1 MTNPS
6 FNPDDPRLTAFVL
19 GELDAADRAAVEQLL
34 ESSPEARAFV
44 DDLQDTIGV
53 LRDELSS
60 EPAPALTDEQRAAL
74 QNAAESTER
83 AKAVTELRQTPAHS
97 RRGLLAGT
105 VATVAALSIVVAVLP
120 QFANQRSS
128 DSTSFPLALTSEMAN
143 EESSL
148 AQADDSGA
156 SPAEYD
162 AVLSNRRVLKQEYA
176 EREKYG
182 KEPAGIELANSAPAS
197 ASAGSS
203 DGSSPFADSLHDPV
217 ADSVVGAGKV
227 LLQPAPEKSSTDR
240 ESGAIRVAVTDQPSP
255 GLKTDQ
261 SGPDQRS
268 SSVSRPT
275 PSGRRLAP
283 QSASGAAGS
292 AKGKQLSKDRIL
304 SSDQPAPVAP
314 SAPVAQGQSVT
325 MRSGLSNQTTPLTTL
340 PASAPAIAAGRETAA
355 AVPETASRTTGQTSE
370 RFRLESKSVSGPAPA
385 APLGEGRRGRGL
397 QSAAQQAGQQ
407 VRVADVTRGTVINES
422 LEEGE
427 KRQQVLRGGTRL
439 IVAEPP
445 AFVPPPRDNLSV
457 LSSGFGTAGNETYE
471 PIVENEFV
479 VPDTRDREK
488 RLSTISVDVDT
499 ASYANMRRFLMQD
512 RLPPANAVRIEEL
525 VNYFKYDYPQPKGD
539 DPFSVTTEIML
550 CPWQPGHRLARIGLQ
565 AKTIDKSQRPPT
577 NLVFLLD
584 VSGSM
589 RPANKLPLVQQA
601 MRLLVEEM
609 TEDDQIAIVTYAS
622 NAGLR
627 LVSTPG
633 SKKPEILQSIDSL
646 TAGGSTNGEGGIKL
660 AYDTAI
666 RHYIQDGANRVILC
680 TDGDFN
686 VGVSNDN
693 ELVELIQEKAA
704 SGVFLSVFG
713 FGMGN
718 LKDGKLEKL
727 ADKGNGQYGYIDNLQ
742 EARRAFNEDLAGTLY
757 TVAKDAKLQAE
768 FNPATVGAYRLIG
781 YENRKLAAA
790 DFTDD
795 TKDAGEIG
803 AGHTVT
809 ALYEI
814 VPRQVLVDRLNS
826 DEFRYTGTFDLLADE
841 PKVAGFSDELFFV
854 RLRYK
859 QPDQETSQ
867 PVEADFAVSDI
878 AISGKPVAA
887 PSADFQFA
895 AAVASFGMNL
905 RNSQYRGTW
914 TLANV
919 DAAAQQ
925 LRGEDAGGRRG
936 EFLDLV
942 KRAMRIKGL
951 LPTDAHPTEG
961 RPAEL
966 PAAEA
971 RIKATID
978 GKYRRLLKK
987 IEVRDDVQQY
997 GAFNDFGFWDK
1008 STEYKGHSDL
1018 LPGYWVYVYPHWYIW
1033 AEADAARLAK
1043 PESKP
1048 GDASAASTPNGKEKA
1063 ETPDSAEKQ

>member
-19 GELDAADRAAVEQLL
+19 GELNDADRAAVEQLL
-34 ESSPEARAFV
+34 EASPEARVFV
-44 DDLQDTIGV
+44 DDLQETIGV
-53 LRDELSS
+53 LRDELST
-60 EPAPALTDEQRAAL
+60 EPAPALTDEQRSAL
-74 QNAAESTER
+74 HQAAELTSHGTPGTTRFEPSR
-83 AKAVTELRQTPAHS
+83 ATHR
-97 RRGLLAGT
+97 RRGVLLGMA
-105 VATVAALSIVVAVLP
+105 ATVAALAVVVTVLP
-120 QFANQRSS
+120 EFGLQPPGNSS
-128 DSTSFPLALTSEMAN
+128 DVALSWQGQLADDESAVASA
-143 EESSL
+143 ESSI
-148 AQADDSGA
+148 AMS
-156 SPAEYD
+156 
-162 AVLSNRRVLKQEYA
+162 
-176 EREKYG
+176 
-182 KEPAGIELANSAPAS
+182 
-197 ASAGSS
+197 
-203 DGSSPFADSLHDPV
+203 
-217 ADSVVGAGKV
+217 
-227 LLQPAPEKSSTDR
+227 
-240 ESGAIRVAVTDQPSP
+240 ESET
-255 GLKTDQ
+255 
-261 SGPDQRS
+261 
-268 SSVSRPT
+268 SRPT
-275 PSGRRLAP
+275 SVEAAIRGVAPFEHVSNQPAEADSARSDQSSFSVISGRTAAP
-283 QSASGAAGS
+283 LNEEQAFPADALPTAASQALVKSEPATAAGAAGS
-292 AKGKQLSKDRIL
+292 A
-304 SSDQPAPVAP
+304 PVAAAAAP
-314 SAPVAQGQSVT
+314 QTAPGEVPLRGGFDGLNKQRAAGTKLPLATTGNAPSKAAVAGKATAVEGFSSADRSASDAPKQVDEMSSGLAATARPESAQPVSNGPGLAGAAPASPVARPVPGTSGQPVVRYSTEAEPVSAPV
-325 MRSGLSNQTTPLTTL
+325 
-340 PASAPAIAAGRETAA
+340 PA
-355 AVPETASRTTGQTSE
+355 ASEEEAR
-370 RFRLESKSVSGPAPA
+370 RFRGRTLQTDGQQPGQPVRIARITGRPVVGEA
-385 APLGEGRRGRGL
+385 LGEQKEGEALVRGGRRMPVGKDADDRLPGQYGRGIGGGL
-397 QSAAQQAGQQ
+397 
-407 VRVADVTRGTVINES
+407 VAR
-422 LEEGE
+422 
-427 KRQQVLRGGTRL
+427 
-439 IVAEPP
+439 P
-445 AFVPPPRDNLSV
+445 
-457 LSSGFGTAGNETYE
+457 GNENYE
-471 PIVENEFV
+471 PIIENDFV
-479 VPDTRDREK
+479 VPDPSDREK

-499 ASYANMRRFLMQD
+499 ASYANVRRFLTQNQ
-512 RLPPANAVRIEEL
+512 LPPPNAVRIEEL
-525 VNYFKYDYPQPKGD
+525 VNYFKYDYPQPEGD

-550 CPWQPGHRLARIGLQ
+550 CPWQPRHRLARIGLQ
-565 AKTIDKSQRPPT
+565 ARTIDKSQRPPT

-633 SKKPEILQSIDSL
+633 SKKSEILQSIDSL

-757 TVAKDAKLQAE
+757 TVAKDVKLQAE

-790 DFTDD
+790 DFNDD

-814 VPRQVLVDRLNS
+814 VPLQVLI
-826 DEFRYTGTFDLLADE
+826 DEATRGKFRYRESVKHAVKPPTVD
-841 PKVAGFSDELFFV
+841 GFSDELFFV

-859 QPDQETSQ
+859 KPDEETSQ
-867 PVEADFAVSDI
+867 PVEADFPVSDI
-878 AISGKPVAA
+878 TITGKPVAA

-905 RNSQYRGTW
+905 RGSQYRGTW

-925 LRGEDAGGRRG
+925 LRGEDADGRRG

-942 KRAMRIKGL
+942 KLAMRLKGL
-951 LPTDAHPTEG
+951 TPTDAPATEDH
-961 RPAEL
+961 PAEL
-966 PAAEA
+966 SAKDA
-971 RIKATID
+971 RIKAAVD

-1008 STEYKGHSDL
+1008 SAKYKGHSDL
-1018 LPGYWVYVYPHWYIW
+1018 LPGYWVYVYPNWYIW
-1033 AEADAARLAK
+1033 GDVDEARASSSEAKADAALPA
-1043 PESKP
+1043 SKP
-1048 GDASAASTPNGKEKA
+1048 GDSAGRKPA
-1063 ETPDSAEKQ
+1063 EPAAKR

>member
-6 FNPDDPRLTAFVL
+6 FNPDDPRLTACVL
-19 GELDAADRAAVEQLL
+19 GELDDADRAAIEQLL
-34 ESSPEARAFV
+34 EASSEARAFV

-53 LRDELSS
+53 LRGELSS

-74 QNAAESTER
+74 QDAAESTDPDE
-83 AKAVTELRQTPAHS
+83 AVTETWQSRTHS

-120 QFANQRSS
+120 QFGSQRSS
-128 DSTSFPLALTSEMAN
+128 ESTFPLVLTSEVASK
-143 EESSL
+143 ESSL
-148 AQADDSGA
+148 ASADSSGA
-156 SPAEYD
+156 SPAAFDGPFDEQSVVMQEVAELEKSTGRTD
-162 AVLSNRRVLKQEYA
+162 A
-176 EREKYG
+176 
-182 KEPAGIELANSAPAS
+182 LASSPAS
-197 ASAGSS
+197 TSAGYG
-203 DGSSPFADSLHDPV
+203 GSSTPFGDSQDAPV
-217 ADSVVGAGKV
+217 ADLVAKADRTLIPLEAKNPEEDRNSSSSRTAKDRLLAG
-227 LLQPAPEKSSTDR
+227 S
-240 ESGAIRVAVTDQPSP
+240 
-255 GLKTDQ
+255 KTDQ
-261 SGPDQRS
+261 SGPARMN
-268 SSVSRPT
+268 
-275 PSGRRLAP
+275 AP
-283 QSASGAAGS
+283 ASGATASRLSAAPGQAGAAEGEQR
-292 AKGKQLSKDRIL
+292 AKSLVSSGKQTSAAT
-304 SSDQPAPVAP
+304 PAPSREMRSSLP
-314 SAPVAQGQSVT
+314 AQGQP
-325 MRSGLSNQTTPLTTL
+325 LSAQPV
-340 PASAPAIAAGRETAA
+340 SAPAIAAGGRTEAVVNEAA
-355 AVPETASRTTGQTSE
+355 PRKAGQTS
-370 RFRLESKSVSGPAPA
+370 VSLAGEPGAASRPASA
-385 APLGEGRRGRGL
+385 VPLGRNGSTRGRSL
-397 QSAAQQAGQQ
+397 QDGAQQAGQQ
-407 VRVADVTRGTVINES
+407 VRVARVTGGAVIGES
-422 LEEGE
+422 LEEAK
-427 KRQQVLRGGTRL
+427 KRQQAVRGGRVIL
-439 IVAEPP
+439 NKAPIFIPP
-445 AFVPPPRDNLSV
+445 AQNN
-457 LSSGFGTAGNETYE
+457 FGAYGRGIGNETYE

-479 VPDTRDREK
+479 VPDPRDRDK

-499 ASYANMRRFLMQD
+499 ASYANVRRFLMQN
-512 RLPPANAVRIEEL
+512 RLPPPNAVRIEEL
-525 VNYFKYDYPQPKGD
+525 VNYFKYDYPQPEGD

-601 MRLLVEEM
+601 MRLLVGEM

-633 SKKPEILQSIDSL
+633 SKKAEILQSIDSL

-666 RHYIQDGANRVILC
+666 RHYIQEGANRVILC

-742 EARRAFNEDLAGTLY
+742 EARRAFNEDLVGTLY
-757 TVAKDAKLQAE
+757 TVAKDVKLQAE

-814 VPRQVLVDRLNS
+814 VPRQVMVDRLNS
-826 DEFRYTGTFDLLADE
+826 DELRYTGTPNIPVEA
-841 PKVAGFSDELFFV
+841 PKVDGFSNELFFV

-859 QPDQETSQ
+859 HPDQETSE
-867 PVEADFAVSDI
+867 PVPADFPVNDI
-878 AISGKPVAA
+878 EISGRSVAA

-919 DAAAQQ
+919 DAVAQQ
-925 LRGEDAGGRRG
+925 LRGEDADGRRG

-951 LPTDAHPTEG
+951 LPTDVPPTEG

-971 RIKATID
+971 RIKATVD

-987 IEVRDDVQQY
+987 IEVRDDLSQY
-997 GAFNDFGFWDK
+997 GAFHDFGFWDQ
-1008 STEYKGHSDL
+1008 SAEYKGHSDL
-1018 LPGYWVYVYPHWYIW
+1018 LPGYWVYVYPNWYIW
-1033 AEADAARLAK
+1033 GEADAARLAK
-1043 PESKP
+1043 PEPKP
-1048 GDASAASTPNGKEKA
+1048 GDASAAPASDGGGEADPPEASK
-1063 ETPDSAEKQ
+1063 KQ

>member
-19 GELDAADRAAVEQLL
+19 GELDDVDRDAVEQLR
-34 ESSPEARAFV
+34 EASPEARAFV

-53 LRDELSS
+53 LRDELSA
-60 EPAPALTDEQRAAL
+60 EPAPALTDDQRAAL
-74 QNAAESTER
+74 QHAAATVESR
-83 AKAVTELRQTPAHS
+83 AGTTQRGAASTTHS
-97 RRGLLAGT
+97 RRGILFGT
-105 VATVAALSIVVAVLP
+105 AATIAVLGIVVAALP
-120 QFANQRSS
+120 QFADHRSS
-128 DSTSFPLALTSEMAN
+128 DSGDFASLASRELSDETLSIAAADGNAQTEQAKDAVIGARVANMSGPAQLTSRDDGPDHRDSLRSTRLPLKSTSPRSLLTVN
-143 EESSL
+143 EE
-148 AQADDSGA
+148 
-156 SPAEYD
+156 
-162 AVLSNRRVLKQEYA
+162 R
-176 EREKYG
+176 
-182 KEPAGIELANSAPAS
+182 S
-197 ASAGSS
+197 ASAG
-203 DGSSPFADSLHDPV
+203 GLKAN
-217 ADSVVGAGKV
+217 VGR
-227 LLQPAPEKSSTDR
+227 QR
-240 ESGAIRVAVTDQPSP
+240 IQDQP
-255 GLKTDQ
+255 
-261 SGPDQRS
+261 GPPTVRS
-268 SSVSRPT
+268 
-275 PSGRRLAP
+275 
-283 QSASGAAGS
+283 
-292 AKGKQLSKDRIL
+292 I
-304 SSDQPAPVAP
+304 
-314 SAPVAQGQSVT
+314 GQSVAT
-325 MRSGLSNQTTPLTTL
+325 TSEPQAASGRVESRGGFATLNSELAEKTKTRPAEAGDADQADGLGAFGSGGRSTSAGVAGKSRLL
-340 PASAPAIAAGRETAA
+340 PARPTQTAGTKSELAKTGQPAVTQPDSTASGNGSPAPPSPVSESARRFTPGVAGPVRGRTLQTADNPKPAPRLPLVTTEAAGATVA
-355 AVPETASRTTGQTSE
+355 
-370 RFRLESKSVSGPAPA
+370 ES
-385 APLGEGRRGRGL
+385 LGESESRR
-397 QSAAQQAGQQ
+397 
-407 VRVADVTRGTVINES
+407 RVLS
-422 LEEGE
+422 
-427 KRQQVLRGGTRL
+427 GGTQR
-439 IVAEPP
+439 IFRESPDFIP
-445 AFVPPPRDNLSV
+445 QPQKNLGV
-457 LSSGFGTAGNETYE
+457 LSSGFGAAGNETYE

-479 VPDTRDREK
+479 VPDPKNADK

-565 AKTIDKSQRPPT
+565 AKTIDKSQRPST

-660 AYDTAI
+660 AYDTAV

-742 EARRAFNEDLAGTLY
+742 EARRAFSEDLAGTLY
-757 TVAKDAKLQAE
+757 TVAKDVKLQAE

-826 DEFRYTGTFDLLADE
+826 DEFRYTGSFDVPAE
-841 PKVAGFSDELFFV
+841 APKVDGFSDELFFV

-859 QPDQETSQ
+859 QPDQETSEEV
-867 PVEADFAVSDI
+867 PADFPVNDI
-878 AISGKPVAA
+878 VISGKPVAA

-905 RNSQYRGTW
+905 RNSQYRGKW
-914 TLANV
+914 DLRHVYN
-919 DAAAQQ
+919 AAVQT
-925 LRGEDAGGRRG
+925 RGEDADGRRA
-936 EFLDLV
+936 EFVDLIQ
-942 KRAMRIKGL
+942 RTMRIAGQQLGIDLEK
-951 LPTDAHPTEG
+951 LPVSE

-966 PAAEA
+966 SAAEA
-971 RIKATID
+971 RIKAAVD

-987 IEVRDDVQQY
+987 IEVRDDLQQY
-997 GAFNDFGFWDK
+997 GAFHDFGFWDK
-1008 STEYKGHSDL
+1008 SSEYKGHSDL
-1018 LPGYWVYVYPHWYIW
+1018 LPGYWVYVYPNWYIW
-1033 AEADAARLAK
+1033 GEADASRLPK

-1048 GDASAASTPNGKEKA
+1048 GDASAASTPDAKEKTDA
-1063 ETPDSAEKQ
+1063 QVLAEKQ

>member
-19 GELDAADRAAVEQLL
+19 GELDDADRAAVKQLL
-34 ESSPEARAFV
+34 EASPEARAFV

-74 QNAAESTER
+74 QDAAESTEPDET
-83 AKAVTELRQTPAHS
+83 VTETRQTRTHS
-97 RRGLLAGT
+97 RRALLAGT
-105 VATVAALSIVVAVLP
+105 IATVAALSIVVAVLP
-120 QFANQRSS
+120 QFGSHRTSE
-128 DSTSFPLALTSEMAN
+128 STFPLALTREVADK
-143 EESSL
+143 ESSL
-148 AQADDSGA
+148 ASADSSGA
-156 SPAEYD
+156 SPALFDGSVDEQS
-162 AVLSNRRVLKQEYA
+162 VVMQEVA
-176 EREKYG
+176 ELEK
-182 KEPAGIELANSAPAS
+182 PAGRNDALTSSPAA
-197 ASAGSS
+197 ASAGYG
-203 DGSSPFADSLHDPV
+203 GSSAPFGDSLDAPV
-217 ADSVVGAGKV
+217 GDLVANAGKT
-227 LLQPAPEKSSTDR
+227 LLQLKPEGRAADRDSS
-240 ESGAIRVAVTDQPSP
+240 SIRVTVTDQPAS
-255 GLKTDQ
+255 GIKTDQ
-261 SGPDQRS
+261 SGPARTNAPA
-268 SSVSRPT
+268 SRT
-275 PSGRRLAP
+275 SARRLAAAP
-283 QSASGAAGS
+283 GQAGAAGIS
-292 AKGKQLSKDRIL
+292 EGEQKAKNLVFSGKQ
-304 SSDQPAPVAP
+304 SSAATPAPSSELKSRLAV
-314 SAPVAQGQSVT
+314 QGQPSSTPPVPTPVIRAEAVVT
-325 MRSGLSNQTTPLTTL
+325 E
-340 PASAPAIAAGRETAA
+340 AAPRK
-355 AVPETASRTTGQTSE
+355 SGQTS
-370 RFRLESKSVSGPAPA
+370 VSLTGEPGEASRPVPA
-385 APLGEGRRGRGL
+385 APLGRNGTVRGRGL
-397 QSAAQQAGQQ
+397 QDSAQQAGQQ
-407 VRVADVTRGTVINES
+407 VRIAVVGES
-422 LEEGE
+422 LEEA
-427 KRQQVLRGGTRL
+427 KQRQVLRGGRAIL
-439 IVAEPP
+439 NMEPN
-445 AFVPPPRDNLSV
+445 FVPPPQDKLGAYRR
-457 LSSGFGTAGNETYE
+457 GIGGGGGETYE

-479 VPDTRDREK
+479 VPDPRDREK
-488 RLSTISVDVDT
+488 RISTISVDVDT
-499 ASYANMRRFLMQD
+499 ASYANVRRFLMQD
-512 RLPPANAVRIEEL
+512 RLPPPNAVRIEEL
-525 VNYFKYDYPQPKGD
+525 VNYFKYDYPQPEGD

-627 LVSTPG
+627 LVSTLG
-633 SKKPEILQSIDSL
+633 SKKTEILQSIDSL

-693 ELVELIQEKAA
+693 ELVDLIQEKAA

-742 EARRAFNEDLAGTLY
+742 EARRAFNEDLVGTLY
-757 TVAKDAKLQAE
+757 TVAKDVKLQAE

-826 DEFRYTGTFDLLADE
+826 DEFRYTGSFDVPAE
-841 PKVAGFSDELFFV
+841 APKVDGFSDELFFV
-854 RLRYK
+854 RLQYK
-859 QPDQETSQ
+859 QPDQETSEEV
-867 PVEADFAVSDI
+867 PADFPVNDI
-878 AISGKPVAA
+878 VISGKPVAA

-905 RNSQYRGTW
+905 RNSQYRGNW
-914 TLANV
+914 DLRHVYN
-919 DAAAQQ
+919 AAVQT
-925 LRGEDAGGRRG
+925 RGEDADGRRA
-936 EFLDLV
+936 EFVDLIQ
-942 KRAMRIKGL
+942 RTMRIAGQQLGIDLEK
-951 LPTDAHPTEG
+951 LPVSE

-966 PAAEA
+966 SAAEA
-971 RIKATID
+971 RIKAAVD

-987 IEVRDDVQQY
+987 IEVRDDLQQY
-997 GAFNDFGFWDK
+997 GAFHDFGFWDK
-1008 STEYKGHSDL
+1008 SSEYKGHSDL
-1018 LPGYWVYVYPHWYIW
+1018 LPGYWVYVYPNWYIW
-1033 AEADAARLAK
+1033 GEADATRLPK

-1048 GDASAASTPNGKEKA
+1048 GDASAASTPDAKEKTDA
-1063 ETPDSAEKQ
+1063 PVPAEKQ

>member
-19 GELDAADRAAVEQLL
+19 GEFDDVDRDAVEQLL

-53 LRDELSS
+53 LRDELSG
-60 EPAPALTDEQRAAL
+60 EPAPALTDAQRTALQRAAEATS
-74 QNAAESTER
+74 NTGSIDAEPAIATRR
-83 AKAVTELRQTPAHS
+83 AVATGTHS
-97 RRGLLAGT
+97 RRGLLVGT
-105 VATVAALSIVVAVLP
+105 AAAIAALVVVLAVLP
-120 QFANQRSS
+120 QFGDQRLSDTLATRSPVASQLSGGEPIVAMTSPGKNEFADADQDAAQSAVRELSRVESMTRPADSATAGDAQSS
-128 DSTSFPLALTSEMAN
+128 VARRNRSTLPVHNSEVPSTEALTAEAGKVSLQLAPSESAGHKPFAKITVTVEDQPASGSKSDRSGPVPAGMVAR
-143 EESSL
+143 SGATS
-148 AQADDSGA
+148 QAAPDALPADAAGSGRAASDEGRAEKELSGA
-156 SPAEYD
+156 S
-162 AVLSNRRVLKQEYA
+162 
-176 EREKYG
+176 YG
-182 KEPAGIELANSAPAS
+182 KASPTAPAQVTQLNS
-197 ASAGSS
+197 GS
-203 DGSSPFADSLHDPV
+203 
-217 ADSVVGAGKV
+217 
-227 LLQPAPEKSSTDR
+227 
-240 ESGAIRVAVTDQPSP
+240 VTKARRLID
-255 GLKTDQ
+255 LE
-261 SGPDQRS
+261 
-268 SSVSRPT
+268 SSVS
-275 PSGRRLAP
+275 
-283 QSASGAAGS
+283 SGAAGNS
-292 AKGKQLSKDRIL
+292 AGKPISEAALGV
-304 SSDQPAPVAP
+304 SSG
-314 SAPVAQGQSVT
+314 SAIP
-325 MRSGLSNQTTPLTTL
+325 RFSGE
-340 PASAPAIAAGRETAA
+340 AR
-355 AVPETASRTTGQTSE
+355 
-370 RFRLESKSVSGPAPA
+370 SVSGPATMPPQPIAARGLSSQSLVSKAADQAPA
-385 APLGEGRRGRGL
+385 SPVDGLATTVTGDALKESELNEVLGFRRVPMLRVPVVSPLLQGGRGL
-397 QSAAQQAGQQ
+397 AADLGSEA
-407 VRVADVTRGTVINES
+407 
-422 LEEGE
+422 
-427 KRQQVLRGGTRL
+427 
-439 IVAEPP
+439 
-445 AFVPPPRDNLSV
+445 
-457 LSSGFGTAGNETYE
+457 YE

-479 VPDTRDREK
+479 VPDPKDPEK

-512 RLPPANAVRIEEL
+512 QLPPPNAVRIEEL
-525 VNYFKYDYPQPKGD
+525 VNYFKYDYPQPKSD
-539 DPFSVTTEIML
+539 APFSVTTEIML

-742 EARRAFNEDLAGTLY
+742 EARRAFSEDLAGTLY
-757 TVAKDAKLQAE
+757 TVAKDVKLQAE

-814 VPRQVLVDRLNS
+814 IPRQVLVDRLNS
-826 DEFRYTGTFDLLADE
+826 DEFRYTGTFDVPAE
-841 PKVAGFSDELFFV
+841 APKVDGFSDELFFV
-854 RLRYK
+854 RVRYK
-859 QPDQETSQ
+859 QPDQETSDEV
-867 PVEADFAVSDI
+867 PADFPVNDI
-878 AISGKPVAA
+878 VITGKPVAT
-887 PSADFQFA
+887 PSADFRFA

-905 RNSQYRGTW
+905 RSSQYRGNW
-914 TLANV
+914 DLRHVYNV
-919 DAAAQQ
+919 AVQT
-925 LRGEDAGGRRG
+925 RGSDTDGRRA
-936 EFLDLV
+936 EFVDLV
-942 KRAMRIKGL
+942 QRTMRIVGQQVGIDLEK
-951 LPTDAHPTEG
+951 LPISE

-966 PAAEA
+966 SAAEA
-971 RIKATID
+971 RIKAAVD

-987 IEVRDDVQQY
+987 IEVRDDLQQY
-997 GAFNDFGFWDK
+997 GEFSDFGFWDK

-1018 LPGYWVYVYPHWYIW
+1018 LPGYWVYVYPNWYIW
-1033 AEADAARLAK
+1033 AEADETRVSAAEAK
-1043 PESKP
+1043 PGE
-1048 GDASAASTPNGKEKA
+1048 ASATSNSTGKTGA
-1063 ETPDSAEKQ
+1063 ESPEKQ